1 MLIFPR
7 YLRGTFGT
15 PYIYTLSNANADIV
29 TFKHNSKYLM
39 KNNFIIAFRKAFEVN
54 YNNV

>member
-15 PYIYTLSNANADIV
+15 PYIYTLSNAADIV
-29 TFKHNSKYLM
+29 TFKHSSKYLM
-39 KNNFIIAFRKAFEVN
+39 KNNFILAFRKAFEVG